1 MQHPQGRN
9 RAVKQDPTYLLEK
22 PHFFLQHL
30 TLAQFADLVCAAV
43 GTAGA
48 SPTVFQPPAGLTS
61 TTPFPLLPPISTPSE
76 LGFTPGH
83 WKPRPLVARYHHLA
97 LREVI
102 KAWQVRL
109 DCQGHLKLTHD
120 VARGG
125 GIGAGAEP
133 QSSFLPAKATNKS
146 FFLKQS
152 KSTERR
158 QVAPGCGTGTS
169 SQPLFTSSAAV

>member
-9 RAVKQDPTYLLEK
+9 RAVKQDPAYLLEK

-30 TLAQFADLVCAAV
+30 TLAQFADLVCAPV
-43 GTAGA
+43 GAAAA

-61 TTPFPLLPPISTPSE
+61 ATPFPLLPPISTPSE
-76 LGFTPGH
+76 LGFIPGH
-83 WKPRPLVARYHHLA
+83 WEPRPLVARYHHLA

-102 KAWQVRL
+102 EARQVRL
-109 DCQGHLKLTHD
+109 DCQGHLKLAHD
-120 VARGG
+120 VTRGG

-133 QSSFLPAKATNKS
+133 PSSFLPAKATNKS

-158 QVAPGCGTGTS
+158 QGAPGCGTGTS
-169 SQPLFTSSAAV
+169 SQARFTSSAAV

>member
-1 MQHPQGRN
+1 MD
-9 RAVKQDPTYLLEK
+9 RAAEQEPAYLLEK

-48 SPTVFQPPAGLTS
+48 SPTIFQPPAGLTS
-61 TTPFPLLPPISTPSE
+61 TTPFPFLPPISTPSE

-83 WKPRPLVARYHHLA
+83 WEPRPLEAPYHHLA

-109 DCQGHLKLTHD
+109 DRQGHLKLTHD
-120 VARGG
+120 AARGG

-133 QSSFLPAKATNKS
+133 QSSFQAAKVANRSFSPKAVARLPCT
-146 FFLKQS
+146 L
-152 KSTERR
+152 R
-158 QVAPGCGTGTS
+158 
-169 SQPLFTSSAAV
+169 